1 MTGSDAYRQRR
12 EDVAAAVWRVLDQS
26 GFAGLSM
33 RAVARELDA
42 TTGIVTHYF
51 PSKRELTSF
60 ALELLAERSGA
71 RERPATTRGPADL
84 RSALLDMLPLDDVS
98 QTSNRIWISSWDAAL
113 ADERHA
119 AEHAERYRA
128 SRAKVAGLV
137 AEFLPERE
145 GQRDDERVHRVT
157 ETLHSFVLGLTVQAV
172 LDPAAYPPERQI
184 ALLDGI
190 LRDLGMPPR
199 WTVPPSSTGHFKVP
213 FVRPF

>member
-1 MTGSDAYRQRR
+1 MTGSDAYRKRR
-12 EDVAAAVWRVLDQS
+12 EDVAAAVWRVLDHA

-71 RERPATTRGPADL
+71 RERPATATGPADL
-84 RSALLDMLPLDDVS
+84 RSALLDTLPLDAVS

-137 AEFLPERE
+137 TEFLPEGE
-145 GQRDDERVHRVT
+145 RDDERIHRVT

-184 ALLDGI
+184 ALLDGL

-199 WTVPPSSTGHFKVP
+199 
-213 FVRPF
+213 

>member
-1 MTGSDAYRQRR
+1 MAGSDAYRQRR
-12 EDVAAAVWRVLDQS
+12 EDVAAAVWRVLDQA

-84 RSALLDMLPLDDVS
+84 RSALLDMLPLDDIS

-113 ADERHA
+113 ADEGHA

-137 AEFLPERE
+137 AEFLPESE
-145 GQRDDERVHRVT
+145 RDDERVDRVT

-172 LDPAAYPPERQI
+172 LDPSAYPPERQVT
-184 ALLDGI
+184 LLDGI
-190 LRDLGMPPR
+190 LSDLG
-199 WTVPPSSTGHFKVP
+199 
-213 FVRPF
+213 

>member
-1 MTGSDAYRQRR
+1 MRGSDAYRQRR
-12 EDVAAAVWRVLDQS
+12 EDVAAAVWRVLDHA

-71 RERPATTRGPADL
+71 RERPATAKGPADL

-119 AEHAERYRA
+119 AEHADRYRV

-137 AEFLPERE
+137 AEFLSADE
-145 GQRDDERVHRVT
+145 RDDERVDRVT
-157 ETLHSFVLGLTVQAV
+157 QALHSFVLGLTVQAV
-172 LDPAAYPPERQI
+172 LDPAAYPPERQV
-184 ALLDGI
+184 ALLDG
-190 LRDLGMPPR
+190 LLSDLG
-199 WTVPPSSTGHFKVP
+199 
-213 FVRPF
+213 

>member
-1 MTGSDAYRQRR
+1 MAGSDAYRQRR
-12 EDVAAAVWRVLDQS
+12 EDVAAAVWRVLDQA

-60 ALELLAERSGA
+60 ALELLAERSGV
-71 RERPATTRGPADL
+71 RERPATARGPADL
-84 RSALLDMLPLDDVS
+84 RSALLDMLPLDAAS

-137 AEFLPERE
+137 AAFLPEGE
-145 GQRDDERVHRVT
+145 RDDARVERVT
-157 ETLHSFVLGLTVQAV
+157 ETLHSFILGLTVQAV

-190 LRDLGMPPR
+190 LSELG
-199 WTVPPSSTGHFKVP
+199 
-213 FVRPF
+213 

>member
-1 MTGSDAYRQRR
+1 MHNDCYVVQTERVAGSDAYRQRR
-12 EDVAAAVWRVLDQS
+12 EDVAAAVWRVLDQA

-84 RSALLDMLPLDDVS
+84 RSALLDMLPLDDNS

-137 AEFLPERE
+137 AEFLGVDDLE
-145 GQRDDERVHRVT
+145 DERVERVT

-172 LDPAAYPPERQI
+172 LDPSAYPPERQVT
-184 ALLDGI
+184 LLDGI
-190 LRDLGMPPR
+190 LSDLG
-199 WTVPPSSTGHFKVP
+199 
-213 FVRPF
+213 

>member
-1 MTGSDAYRQRR
+1 MTGSDAYRRRR
-12 EDVAAAVWRVLDQS
+12 EDVAAAVWRVLDHA

-60 ALELLAERSGA
+60 ALELLAQRSA
-71 RERPATTRGPADL
+71 TRARPATAKGPADL
-84 RSALLDMLPLDDVS
+84 RSALLDVLPLDPAS
-98 QTSNRIWISSWDAAL
+98 RTSNRIWISSWDAAL

-119 AEHAERYRA
+119 EEHADRYRA
-128 SRAKVAGLV
+128 SRAKVASLV
-137 AEFLPERE
+137 TEFLPEGE
-145 GQRDDERVHRVT
+145 RDDERVDRLT

-184 ALLDGI
+184 ALLDGL

-199 WTVPPSSTGHFKVP
+199 
-213 FVRPF
+213 

>member
-1 MTGSDAYRQRR
+1 M
-12 EDVAAAVWRVLDQS
+12 WRVLDQS

-42 TTGIVTHYF
+42 TTGVVTHYF

-71 RERPATTRGPADL
+71 RERPATAGGPADL
-84 RSALLDMLPLDDVS
+84 RSALLDMLPLDAVS

-113 ADERHA
+113 ADVRHA

-137 AEFLPERE
+137 AEFLGVDDRE
-145 GQRDDERVHRVT
+145 DERVERVT
-157 ETLHSFVLGLTVQAV
+157 EAVHSFVLGLTVQAV
-172 LDPAAYPPERQI
+172 LDPSAYPPERQVT
-184 ALLDGI
+184 LLDGI
-190 LRDLGMPPR
+190 LGELG
-199 WTVPPSSTGHFKVP
+199 
-213 FVRPF
+213 

>member
-1 MTGSDAYRQRR
+1 MHNDCYVVQTERMTGSDAYRQRR
-12 EDVAAAVWRVLDQS
+12 EDVAAAVWRVLDQA

-71 RERPATTRGPADL
+71 RERPATARGPADL
-84 RSALLDMLPLDDVS
+84 RSALLDMLPLDAAS

-113 ADERHA
+113 ADEHHA
-119 AEHAERYRA
+119 AEHAERYRT

-137 AEFLPERE
+137 LTYFPAGE
-145 GQRDDERVHRVT
+145 GDRAWVDRVT
-157 ETLHSFVLGLTVQAV
+157 ETLHAFVLGLSVEAV
-172 LDPAAYPPERQI
+172 LDPAAYPPQRQA
-184 ALLDGI
+184 ALLDALLG
-190 LRDLGMPPR
+190 DLG
-199 WTVPPSSTGHFKVP
+199 
-213 FVRPF
+213 

>member
-1 MTGSDAYRQRR
+1 MTGSDAHRRRR

-71 RERPATTRGPADL
+71 RERPATARGPADL
-84 RSALLDMLPLDDVS
+84 RSALLDMLPLDAAS

-119 AEHAERYRA
+119 AEHAQRYRA

-137 AEFLPERE
+137 AEFLDV
-145 GQRDDERVHRVT
+145 DDRGDARVERVT

-172 LDPAAYPPERQI
+172 LDPSAYPPERQV
-184 ALLDGI
+184 ALLDGL
-190 LRDLGMPPR
+190 LRDLG
-199 WTVPPSSTGHFKVP
+199 
-213 FVRPF
+213 

>member
-12 EDVAAAVWRVLDQS
+12 EDVAAAVWRVLDHA

-60 ALELLAERSGA
+60 ALGLLAERSGA
-71 RERPATTRGPADL
+71 RERPATARGPADL
-84 RSALLDMLPLDDVS
+84 PSALLDMLPLDDVS

-137 AEFLPERE
+137 AEFLPESE
-145 GQRDDERVHRVT
+145 RDDERVDRVT
-157 ETLHSFVLGLTVQAV
+157 ESLHSFVLGLTVQAV

-199 WTVPPSSTGHFKVP
+199 
-213 FVRPF
+213 

>member
-42 TTGIVTHYF
+42 TTGVVTHYF

-71 RERPATTRGPADL
+71 RERPATAGGPADL
-84 RSALLDMLPLDDVS
+84 RSALLDMLPLDAVS

-113 ADERHA
+113 ADVRHA

-137 AEFLPERE
+137 AEFLGVDDRE
-145 GQRDDERVHRVT
+145 DERVERVT
-157 ETLHSFVLGLTVQAV
+157 EAVHSFVLGLTVQAV
-172 LDPAAYPPERQI
+172 LDPSAYPPERQVT
-184 ALLDGI
+184 LLDGI
-190 LRDLGMPPR
+190 LGELG
-199 WTVPPSSTGHFKVP
+199 
-213 FVRPF
+213 

>member
-12 EDVAAAVWRVLDQS
+12 EDVAAAVWRVLDHA

-71 RERPATTRGPADL
+71 RERPATARGPADL
-84 RSALLDMLPLDDVS
+84 RSALLDMLPLDAAS

-113 ADERHA
+113 ADEHHA
-119 AEHAERYRA
+119 AEHADRYRA
-128 SRAKVAGLV
+128 SRTKVAALV
-137 AEFLPERE
+137 AEFLPADEC
-145 GQRDDERVHRVT
+145 DDERVDRVA
-157 ETLHSFVLGLTVQAV
+157 EALHSFVLGLTVQAV
-172 LDPAAYPPERQI
+172 LDPAAYPPERQF
-184 ALLDGI
+184 ALLDGV
-190 LRDLGMPPR
+190 LSDLGTPAR
-199 WTVPPSSTGHFKVP
+199 G
-213 FVRPF
+213 

>member
-1 MTGSDAYRQRR
+1 MTGSDAYRRRR

-71 RERPATTRGPADL
+71 RGRPATTRGPADL

-137 AEFLPERE
+137 TEFLDA
-145 GQRDDERVHRVT
+145 GDRDDERVERVT
-157 ETLHSFVLGLTVQAV
+157 ETLHAFVLGLTVQAV

-184 ALLDGI
+184 ALLDG
-190 LRDLGMPPR
+190 LLHELGMPP
-199 WTVPPSSTGHFKVP
+199 H
-213 FVRPF
+213 

>member
-12 EDVAAAVWRVLDQS
+12 EDVAAAVWRVLDQA

-33 RAVARELDA
+33 RAVARELHA

-71 RERPATTRGPADL
+71 RERPATARGPADL
-84 RSALLDMLPLDDVS
+84 RSALLDMLPLDSVS

-128 SRAKVAGLV
+128 SRTKVAGLV
-137 AEFLPERE
+137 ADFL
-145 GQRDDERVHRVT
+145 GVDDRDGERVERVT

-172 LDPAAYPPERQI
+172 LDPAAYPLERQI
-184 ALLDGI
+184 ALLDGL
-190 LRDLGMPPR
+190 LRDLG
-199 WTVPPSSTGHFKVP
+199 
-213 FVRPF
+213 

>member
-1 MTGSDAYRQRR
+1 MHNDCYVVQTERMTGSDAYRQRR
-12 EDVAAAVWRVLDQS
+12 EDVAAAVWRVLDQA

-137 AEFLPERE
+137 AEFLGVDDRE
-145 GQRDDERVHRVT
+145 DERVERVT
-157 ETLHSFVLGLTVQAV
+157 EAVHSFVLGLTVQAV
-172 LDPAAYPPERQI
+172 LDPSAYPPERQVT
-184 ALLDGI
+184 LLDGI
-190 LRDLGMPPR
+190 LSDLG
-199 WTVPPSSTGHFKVP
+199 
-213 FVRPF
+213 